1 MECDCPVEM
10 MTQTPSNPVGF
21 WRRLGAALLDGIIIG
36 IPLSLIAYLITGDL
50 RKDEPITNAIS
61 FLYSLLIPVF
71 WSGYTIG
78 KKLLGVRIAKVNGAP
93 VGVGTMLLR
102 VLVGGLVYVIT
113 FGIGALVSAIMV
125 GVRADKRSIH
135 DFIAGTYVT
144 SDKP

>member
-1 MECDCPVEM
+1 MEM